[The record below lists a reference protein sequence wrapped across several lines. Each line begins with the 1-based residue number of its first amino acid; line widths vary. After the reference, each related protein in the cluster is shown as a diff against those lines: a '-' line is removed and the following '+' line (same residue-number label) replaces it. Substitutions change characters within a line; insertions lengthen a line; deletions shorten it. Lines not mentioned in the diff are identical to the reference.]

1 MCLFI
6 KDFEQWKD
14 RIDTF
19 NQKIQCFF
27 TFWKMRTNVFG
38 SLFQI
43 LSFVV
48 LILIRTTIPYCRL
61 WPSFSHLTSPNQFLS
76 APYFYWLYNPFSQSL
91 GFKILVS
98 SLCNFLFHI
107 FYPLN
112 HQARIVLL
120 SWLCFFSFLYSTSDF
135 SSNPAL
141 S

>member
-76 APYFYWLYNPFSQSL
+76 APYFY
-91 GFKILVS
+91 
-98 SLCNFLFHI
+98 
-107 FYPLN
+107 
-112 HQARIVLL
+112 
-120 SWLCFFSFLYSTSDF
+120 
-135 SSNPAL
+135 
-141 S
+141 